1 MPAKKILVLEDDVV
15 VADIASEILSL
26 EGYEVVCVEN
36 GEDALNYFQIA
47 FLSDRPFDAV
57 LIDLTIK
64 DGMGGCETMQKLIA
78 LNPNVKGV
86 LTSGFVDDPMMRHY
100 DEYGFAAAIGKPY
113 TTKELVE
120 TIERTLGL

>member
-15 VADIASEILSL
+15 IADIASEILSL

-36 GEDALNYFQIA
+36 GEDALNYFQTA
-47 FLSDRPFDAV
+47 FLSDRPFDLV

-64 DGMGGCETMQKLIA
+64 DGMGGYETMQKLMA

-86 LTSGFVDDPMMRHY
+86 VTSGFSDDPIMKHY
-100 DEYGFAAAIGKPY
+100 DEYGFVAAIGKPY